1 MSNYLI
7 LGANSF
13 SGSRFIGSLLDSGH
27 NVVAL
32 GRSPQLA
39 KPLRIYEES
48 NTLIFEQFSMD
59 EKLESLRNFKHVEE
73 CEYVVNFAA
82 QSMVSQS
89 WDSPQDWYQTN
100 IVDFSTLIAD
110 LYKKVEFKKFIQF
123 TTPEV
128 YGNTEGWI
136 KESFDFSP
144 STPYAISR
152 AASDF
157 HLRALFENQ
166 QFPVIFT
173 RAANV
178 YGPGQP
184 LYRIVPKIFMSG
196 LMREK
201 LELHGGGKSV
211 RSFIE
216 MDDVSDALMKI
227 VERGIVGD
235 TYHISTNQLLSISQ
249 LVEKCAEML
258 DVSPADLVEMG
269 PERPGKDQAYKLDS
283 SKLREELD
291 WTDTVSIEHGL
302 AQTLNWVQKNYKELL
317 TFPRDYRHRK

>member
-13 SGSRFIGSLLDSGH
+13 SGSRFIESLLTSGH

-48 NTLIFEQFSMD
+48 SKLIFEQFSMD
-59 EKLESLRNFKHVEE
+59 QKLESLSNFKHVET

-89 WDSPQDWYQTN
+89 WDSPEDWYQTN
-100 IVDFSTLIAD
+100 IVDFSSLIAD
-110 LYKKVEFKKFIQF
+110 LKKKVKFKRFIQF

-136 KESFDFSP
+136 EESFNFSP

-166 QFPVIFT
+166 QLPVIFT

-184 LYRIVPKIFMSG
+184 LYRIIPKLFMSG

-216 MDDVSDALMKI
+216 MEDVSGALMKI
-227 VERGIVGD
+227 IERGIAGD

-258 DVSPADLVEMG
+258 DISATDLIEMS
-269 PERPGKDQAYKLDS
+269 PERPGKDLAYKLDS
-283 SKLREELD
+283 SKLRKELD
-291 WTDTVSIEHGL
+291 WTDTVSIEDGL
-302 AQTLNWVQKNYKELL
+302 AQTLNWVQNNFDELVN
-317 TFPRDYRHRK
+317 FPREYKHRK

>member
-1 MSNYLI
+1 MSKFLI

-13 SGSRFIGSLLDSGH
+13 SGSRFIASLLNSGH

-32 GRSPQLA
+32 GRSPLLA
-39 KPLRIYEES
+39 EPLRIYEES
-48 NTLIFEQFSMD
+48 SNLIFEQFSMD
-59 EKLESLRNFKHVEE
+59 QKLESLSNLKHIET
-73 CEYVVNFAA
+73 CEYIVNFAA

-89 WDSPQDWYQTN
+89 WDSPEDWYQTN
-100 IVDFSTLIAD
+100 VVDFSTLIAD
-110 LYKKVEFKKFIQF
+110 LNKKVNFEKFIQF

-128 YGNTEGWI
+128 YGTTEGWI
-136 KESFDFSP
+136 KESFIFSP

-157 HLRALFENQ
+157 HLRALFETQN
-166 QFPVIFT
+166 FPVIFT

-184 LYRIVPKIFMSG
+184 LYRIIPKLFMSG

-216 MDDVSDALMKI
+216 MEDVSDALMRI
-227 VERGIVGD
+227 IERGVLGD

-249 LVEKCAEML
+249 LVEMCAEML
-258 DVSPADLVEMG
+258 DISATDLIEMG
-269 PERPGKDQAYKLDS
+269 PERPGKDFAYKLDS
-283 SKLREELD
+283 SKLRKELD
-291 WTDTVSIEHGL
+291 WTDSINIKDGL
-302 AQTLNWVQKNYKELL
+302 TQTLKWVQNNFDKLVN
-317 TFPRDYRHRK
+317 FPREYKHRK